1 METGCWTIDDRN
13 KMIIGK
19 WENILMR
26 EMGQNFQL
34 ALKAL
39 LGFMPYVSSQ
49 CGMCFSVA
57 IFNCLGASTRM
68 AEIKI

>member
-1 METGCWTIDDRN
+1 METGYWTIDDRN

-34 ALKAL
+34 MLKAH
-39 LGFMPYVSSQ
+39 LGFVPYVSSQ
-49 CGMCFSVA
+49 CGMCFSLA
-57 IFNCLGASTRM
+57 IFNCLDASTD
-68 AEIKI
+68 